1 MSGKRGRGRQDVPR
15 MPAPRADKVI
25 RPRGGQ
31 PGPRGPYKPRESG
44 PTVEQRVRIPLAHSR
59 TIEDRGG
66 KDWLRAVIAKA
77 VAEPQ

>member
-1 MSGKRGRGRQDVPR
+1 MRRDF
-15 MPAPRADKVI
+15 PASRADKVI

-44 PTVEQRVRIPLAHSR
+44 PTVEQRVRIPLAHNDV
-59 TIEDRGG
+59 IEQRG
-66 KDWLRAVIAKA
+66 KDWLRAVIARA

>member
-1 MSGKRGRGRQDVPR
+1 
-15 MPAPRADKVI
+15 MPSVASQKI
-25 RPRGGQ
+25 MTLENKRPRGGQ

-44 PTVEQRVRIPLAHSR
+44 PTVEQRVRIPAVHNDVIKQR
-59 TIEDRGG
+59 G

>member
-1 MSGKRGRGRQDVPR
+1 MRRLYCRIKGQR
-15 MPAPRADKVI
+15 MGEVTEQK

-44 PTVEQRVRIPLAHSR
+44 PTVEQRVRIPVAHNDV
-59 TIEDRGG
+59 IKQRGKG
-66 KDWLRAVIAKA
+66 WLRAVIAKA

>member
-1 MSGKRGRGRQDVPR
+1 MAGKRGRGRQDVPR
-15 MPAPRADKVI
+15 TPAPRADKVI
-25 RPRGGQ
+25 HPRGGQ

-44 PTVEQRVRIPLAHSR
+44 PTVEQRVRIPLAHNDVIKQR
-59 TIEDRGG
+59 G

>member
-1 MSGKRGRGRQDVPR
+1 MKKSW
-15 MPAPRADKVI
+15 MPSIALQKIMPPENK

>member
-1 MSGKRGRGRQDVPR
+1 MSQNGLMFRKLRTEAVTTN
-15 MPAPRADKVI
+15 K

-44 PTVEQRVRIPLAHSR
+44 PTVEQRVRIPAVHNDVIKQR
-59 TIEDRGG
+59 G